1 MSKHFRVAGR
11 LPVKLKELGVRV
23 SAVLRS
29 AGLPENL
36 FDQPRVLLTT
46 EELFALWRGIGLT
59 SSDPAI
65 GLQLGTE
72 AKPEHFDP
80 IALAALSTANFGEA
94 MRQTA
99 RYKQLSCP
107 EEIHYETNEDEC
119 SIQFRW
125 LLANDAEPEVLT
137 DVCFAWVLSIAR
149 HGTGTGLT
157 PLRLELVR
165 PRTYPKS
172 LERHFGCRV
181 VFGAPRNAIVF
192 RSADAARPFVTS
204 NAELL
209 AMLAPQL
216 DEELKQNKRQ
226 ETFRECVHSAIQKK
240 LTGRRP
246 RIQDVARELRVSS
259 RSLQR
264 RLQDSGSSFQR
275 VLEEARRQ
283 LARHYL
289 TNSMLELNEAAYLL
303 GYEDVNSFVRAFR
316 TWEGVPPAHWRESQR
331 EKVASVGV

>member
-1 MSKHFRVAGR
+1 MSKHFRVPAR

-23 SAVLRS
+23 CAVLRS

-36 FDQPRVLLTT
+36 FDQTRVLLTT
-46 EELFALWRGIGLT
+46 EELFALWRGIGIT
-59 SSDPAI
+59 SSDPDI
-65 GLQLGTE
+65 GLQLGAE
-72 AKPEHFDP
+72 DKPEHFDP
-80 IALAALSTANFGEA
+80 IALAALSTANLGEA
-94 MRQTA
+94 MRQTS
-99 RYKQLSCP
+99 RYKQLCCP
-107 EEIHYETNEDEC
+107 EEIHYESDEEES

-149 HGTGTGLT
+149 HGTGTRLT

-165 PRTYPKS
+165 PRAYPKS

-181 VFGAPRNAIVF
+181 VFQAPRNAIVF
-192 RSADAARPFVTS
+192 RSADAAPPFVTS

-226 ETFRECVHSAIQKK
+226 ETFRERVRSAIQKK

-264 RLQDSGSSFQR
+264 HLQDSGSSFQR

-316 TWEGVPPAHWRESQR
+316 TWEGIPPAHWRQARR
-331 EKVASVGV
+331 EKAASI